1 MAHRKVI
8 TEFGIY
14 LGRTV
19 HPCHQYHPWIHSI
32 RPIEQ
37 PRDLFIMRLIISA
50 SWTPVREE
58 FDYGEGGR
66 SVSEDRIE
74 IGDVQIDG
82 VVAKISVA
90 RFDGAEERTR
100 SRRRR
105 RSR

>member
-1 MAHRKVI
+1 MESNSFQQDEKR
-8 TEFGIY
+8 
-14 LGRTV
+14 
-19 HPCHQYHPWIHSI
+19 
-32 RPIEQ
+32 
-37 PRDLFIMRLIISA
+37 LFRIWNS
-50 SWTPVREE
+50 SPVREE

-100 SRRRR
+100 SRR
-105 RSR
+105 